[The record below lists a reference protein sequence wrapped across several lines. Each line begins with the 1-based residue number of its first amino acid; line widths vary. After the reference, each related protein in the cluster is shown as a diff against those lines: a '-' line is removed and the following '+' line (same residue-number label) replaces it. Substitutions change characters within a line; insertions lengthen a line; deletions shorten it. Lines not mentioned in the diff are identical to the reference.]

1 MMVIR
6 QLRVED
12 VPSAQALMADT
23 WSNLL
28 KKQTGLDLSYPVRPA
43 TWYTSRLRHE
53 PRGCI
58 CVQENGRLI
67 ATGFALS
74 CGNVGWIGPMEVSPE
89 HQGEGYGTQLL
100 LSLETYL
107 STRGCKAI
115 GLETMKDISRN
126 LDFYAQ
132 VGYSEEQDVLFLE
145 KDWLEGQDGGQP
157 ERGKA
162 DTNEI
167 RRIASTINPG
177 YDPSSEFAIYEEMG
191 IGRTLTAKGAV
202 ALLLTDPIPGSGKAY
217 LRTVLTEGY
226 HRIDEAIGLVQRAE
240 REALWSGAR
249 AIFTIAP
256 AQSELLTY
264 MIRGGYKPKGADV
277 RLMKGEF
284 ARAHECSIF
293 SWSG

>member
-1 MMVIR
+1 MVIR

-28 KKQTGLDLSYPVRPA
+28 KQQTGLDLSYPVRQA

-53 PRGCI
+53 PLGCV
-58 CVQENGRLI
+58 CVEENGKLI

-74 CGNVGWIGPMEVSPE
+74 CGNVGWIGPMEVSPA
-89 HQGEGYGTQLL
+89 HQGKGFGSQLI

-107 STRGCKAI
+107 STRGCKAV

-126 LDFYAQ
+126 LDFYSQA
-132 VGYSEEQDVLFLE
+132 GYSVEQDMLFME
-145 KDWLEGQDGGQP
+145 KDWMDGQDAGRS
-157 ERGKA
+157 EKGKA
-162 DTNEI
+162 DAKEI
-167 RRIASTINPG
+167 KRIASTINPG
-177 YDPSSEFAIYEEMG
+177 FDPSTEFKIYEEMG
-191 IGRTLTAKGAV
+191 IGRTLAAKGAV

-226 HRIDEAIGLVQRAE
+226 HRLDEAIGLVQRAE

-249 AIFTIAP
+249 SMFTIVP

-264 MIRGGYKPKGADV
+264 LLRGGYKPKGADV
-277 RLMKGEF
+277 RMIKGKF
-284 ARAHECSIF
+284 ARSHECSIF

>member
-1 MMVIR
+1 MVIR

-28 KKQTGLDLSYPVRPA
+28 KQQTGLDLSYPVRQA

-53 PRGCI
+53 PLGCV
-58 CVQENGRLI
+58 CVEENGKLI

-74 CGNVGWIGPMEVSPE
+74 CGNVGWIGPMEVSPA
-89 HQGEGYGTQLL
+89 HQGKGFGSQLI

-107 STRGCKAI
+107 STRGCKAV

-126 LDFYAQ
+126 LDFYSQA
-132 VGYSEEQDVLFLE
+132 GYSVEQDMLFME
-145 KDWLEGQDGGQP
+145 KDWMDGQDAGRS
-157 ERGKA
+157 EKGKA
-162 DTNEI
+162 DAKEI
-167 RRIASTINPG
+167 KRLASTINPG
-177 YDPSSEFAIYEEMG
+177 FDPSSEFNIYEEMG
-191 IGRTLTAKGAV
+191 IGRTLAAKGAV

-217 LRTVLTEGY
+217 LRTVITEGY
-226 HRIDEAIGLVQRAE
+226 HRLDEAIGLVQRAE

-249 AIFTIAP
+249 SMFTIVP

-264 MIRGGYKPKGADV
+264 LLRGGYKPKGADV
-277 RLMKGEF
+277 RMIKGKF
-284 ARAHECSIF
+284 ARSHECSIF

>member
-1 MMVIR
+1 MVIR

-12 VPSAQALMADT
+12 VPTAQALMADT

-28 KKQTGLDLSYPVRPA
+28 KQQTGLDLSYPVRQA

-53 PRGCI
+53 PLGCI
-58 CVQENGRLI
+58 CAEENGKLI

-74 CGNVGWIGPMEVSPE
+74 CGNIGWIGPMEVSPV
-89 HQGEGYGTQLL
+89 HQGKGYGSQIL

-107 STRGCKAI
+107 STRGCKAV

-126 LDFYAQ
+126 LDFYSQA
-132 VGYSEEQDVLFLE
+132 GYTVEQDVLFLE
-145 KDWLEGQDGGQP
+145 KDWLDGQDAGHP
-157 ERGKA
+157 EKGKA
-162 DTNEI
+162 DAKEI
-167 RRIASTINPG
+167 RTIASTINPG
-177 YDPSSEFAIYEEMG
+177 FDPSSEFKIYEEMG

-226 HRIDEAIGLVQRAE
+226 HRIDEAIGLVQKAE

-249 AIFTIAP
+249 TVFTIIP

-264 MIRGGYKPKGADV
+264 LIRGGYKPKGADV
-277 RLMKGEF
+277 RMMKGKF
-284 ARAHECSIF
+284 ARSHECSIY

>member
-1 MMVIR
+1 MVVR

-28 KKQTGLDLSYPVRPA
+28 KQQTGLELSYPVRQA

-53 PRGCI
+53 PLGCI
-58 CVQENGRLI
+58 GVEENGKLI

-74 CGNVGWIGPMEVSPE
+74 CGNVGWIGPMEVSPA
-89 HQGEGYGTQLL
+89 HQGKGYGSQLL

-107 STRGCKAI
+107 STRGCKAV

-126 LDFYAQ
+126 LDFYSQA
-132 VGYSEEQDVLFLE
+132 GYAVEQDVLFLE
-145 KDWLEGQDGGQP
+145 KDWLDGQDGGRL
-157 ERGKA
+157 EKGKA
-162 DTNEI
+162 NVKEI
-167 RRIASTINPG
+167 KRVASTINPG
-177 YDPSSEFAIYEEMG
+177 FDPSVEFKIYEEMG
-191 IGRTLTAKGAV
+191 IGRTLTAEGAV

-226 HRIDEAIGLVQRAE
+226 HRIDEAIGLVQKAE

-249 AIFTIAP
+249 AMFTIVP
-256 AQSELLTY
+256 AHSELLTY
-264 MIRGGYKPKGADV
+264 LLRGGYKPKGADV
-277 RLMKGEF
+277 RMIKGKF
-284 ARAHECSIF
+284 DRAHECSIF

>member
-1 MMVIR
+1 
-6 QLRVED
+6 
-12 VPSAQALMADT
+12 MADT

-28 KKQTGLDLSYPVRPA
+28 KRQTGLDISYPVRQA

-53 PRGCI
+53 PLGCVCI
-58 CVQENGRLI
+58 EEGGKLI

-89 HQGEGYGTQLL
+89 HQGKGYGTQLL

-107 STRGCKAI
+107 SSRGCKAV

-126 LDFYAQ
+126 LDFYTRA
-132 VGYSEEQDVLFLE
+132 GYVAEQDMLFLE
-145 KDWLEGQDGGQP
+145 KDWLEGQDAGRPSDGTVDVQ
-157 ERGKA
+157 EVKRL
-162 DTNEI
+162 
-167 RRIASTINPG
+167 ASTINLG
-177 YDPSSEFAIYEEMG
+177 YDPSSEFEIYREMG
-191 IGRTLTAKGAV
+191 IGRALSGEGAV

-226 HRIDEAIGLVQRAE
+226 HRLDDAIGLVQRAE

-249 AIFTIAP
+249 SIFTIVP

-264 MIRGGYKPKGADV
+264 LIRGGYRPKGADV
-277 RLMKGEF
+277 RMMKGTF
-284 ARAHECSIF
+284 ARSHECSII